1 MVLSANGRP
10 SDSQSENKGSI
21 PLRTEY
27 VKRNKIIVWCYHLVG
42 RSVEG
47 SIPLWAIRIS
57 AYYIGFARQIAG
69 FDSPMVH

>member
-47 SIPLWAIRIS
+47 SIPLWARNSKARVPALQAGSWDGRIP
-57 AYYIGFARQIAG
+57 R
-69 FDSPMVH
+69 VH